1 MNKQDNIYLKNTA
14 VKLPYKS
21 DNSWPRHSKY
31 YEWPNPK
38 DHAKKLEDQLK
49 KIKQS
54 VAINNDRKG
63 TYLEFS
69 SKPGYDLAFNRL
81 EDMRKKIRLLNVQ
94 EAEVKEAE
102 KDSKE
107 VVVSAA
113 VFVPKGKENHFIDKV
128 IDFENKKTPNGKPK
142 NDDFVKSTNKINEA
156 SVEALWTGKKK
167 EIPVADCYCE
177 VWLYYNEN
185 KDSEKNENII
195 KEALIDF
202 KEACKKSKI
211 KICEKE
217 IIFPEKIVKLV
228 YANKDKLAKL
238 LQYSNAIA
246 EFRRAPVVSNFFT
259 KLNLKDQQMW
269 IDDLLKRT
277 KFETS
282 GNVAVCILDT
292 GVNYKHPLL
301 KKAVKNSKVIQ
312 SVNNNWNSSDT
323 LGHGTL
329 MAGIVLYDDL
339 RKIIAESS
347 SVVIRHN
354 IESVKILPDK
364 NYLPN
369 KDEPELYGNIT
380 HQAISKA
387 ELADAK
393 VKNRIVCMAVTATDY
408 NTDDGSPSSW
418 SAELDQITSGVDE
431 SDKRHLLFLVSAG
444 NTTSEELEKRGFYTA
459 NTLHQIEN
467 PGQSWNA
474 ITVGAYTGENDVE
487 ISSDETQSFYPVS
500 LANSLS
506 PFSST
511 SSLWDNHWPIK
522 PDILLDGGNMMTNSK
537 DVDYIED
544 LEPLTTGNNITKPL
558 TTLSGTSSAVAQASN
573 MAAILSAKYPTY
585 WPETI
590 RALLVHSAEWK
601 PEMLKKYCPDGKKK
615 NIRTLLR
622 TCGYGIPN
630 LDKAESSADNLVNLI
645 IQDEIQPFGKDGMHE
660 MKLHELPWPSEALK
674 RLGNTD
680 AKLKITLSYF
690 IEPGPGQVGWKNKY
704 RYPSA
709 NLKFD
714 VNGMNE
720 TEEEFESRIDTAM
733 RDSKYGNYKKKRDWY
748 IGSDIR
754 DVGSIH
760 SDFIETS
767 AINLSDA
774 TKVAVFPT
782 GGWWK
787 DRRSLGKIESK
798 MRYSLIVSIETPPT
812 DENLY
817 TDIKTKI
824 QSSIKVQI

>member
-1 MNKQDNIYLKNTA
+1 MTVKPNIYLKNTSIN
-14 VKLPYKS
+14 LPYKS
-21 DNSWPRHSKY
+21 AQYVASKSY
-31 YEWPNPK
+31 YEWPNLN
-38 DHAKKLEDQLK
+38 DHAKKLEEQLK
-49 KIKQS
+49 NIKQS

-69 SKPGYDLAFNRL
+69 GKPGYDLAFDRL

-94 EAEVKEAE
+94 ETEVQETE
-102 KDSKE
+102 KDSKK

-128 IDFENKKTPNGKPK
+128 NDFKNKKTRKGKPK
-142 NDDFVKSTNKINEA
+142 NGDFVKSTNKINEA
-156 SVEALWTGKKK
+156 SVDALWTGKKE

-185 KDSEKNENII
+185 KDSKDNENII
-195 KEALIDF
+195 KKTLIDF
-202 KEACKKSKI
+202 KQACKKSKI

-238 LQYSNAIA
+238 LQYSSAIA
-246 EFRRAPVVSNFFT
+246 EFRRAPIVSNFFT
-259 KLNLKDQQMW
+259 KLNPKDQQMW
-269 IDDLLKRT
+269 IDDLLERT
-277 KFETS
+277 EFKAS

-301 KKAVKNSKVIQ
+301 KKAIKNSKVIQ
-312 SVNNNWNSSDT
+312 SVNQNWNSNDI
-323 LGHGTL
+323 LGHGTQL
-329 MAGIVLYDDL
+329 AGIVLYDDL

-347 SVVIRHN
+347 SIVIKHN
-354 IESVKILPDK
+354 IESIKILPDE
-364 NYLPN
+364 NYLPK

-387 ELADAK
+387 ELADPK

-418 SAELDQITSGVDE
+418 SAEIDQITSGVDE

-444 NTTSEELEKRGFYTA
+444 NTTSEEVEKRGFDTA

-474 ITVGAYTGENDVE
+474 ITVGAYTGINDVE
-487 ISSDETQSFYPVS
+487 ISSNGTQSFKPVS
-500 LANSLS
+500 SANHLS

-522 PDILLDGGNMMTNSK
+522 PDILLDGGNMMTNGK

-544 LEPLTTGNNITKPL
+544 LELLTTGNNITKPL

-573 MAAILSAKYPTY
+573 IAAILSAEYPEY

-601 PEMLKKYCPDGKKK
+601 PEMLKKYCPDDKKK

-630 LDKAESSADNLVNLI
+630 LNKAEFSADNSVNLI

-660 MKLHELPWPSEALK
+660 MKLHELPWPTENLK
-674 RLGNTD
+674 SLGNTD

-720 TEEEFESRIDTAM
+720 TEKEFESRINKAM
-733 RDSKYGNYKKKRDWY
+733 RDSKYENSKKKRDWY
-748 IGSDIR
+748 IGSDNR

-787 DRRSLGKIESK
+787 DRKSLGKVESK
-798 MRYSLIVSIETPPT
+798 MRYSLIVSIETPSS
-812 DENLY
+812 EGKLY
-817 TDIKTKI
+817 NEIKTKI
-824 QSSIKVQI
+824 TPTIEVQI